1 MDNLYLAVNGWREIL
16 ARVFKG
22 FTEQPNVTP
31 EWLVNP
37 ATKRRLKLDIYYPEA
52 GFAVRFIG
60 LKAKGQRRRSDWEAM
75 EEEQREQNRV
85 DLCRIND
92 VQLMLINPADDTIK
106 QLDTMTRLLSRASRV
121 LAQGDFPESQK
132 SRWMP
137 ALARARQRS
146 NSLRSSIF
154 QNPEQMMA
162 NLADAWRDR
171 EYASGGAPAPLPM
184 PTATRIKAK
193 DLSAGARVEHERF
206 GPGVI
211 TKINGDGAEAMVS
224 ILFDGADERTFLIT
238 LIQDKLY
245 FTG

>member
-1 MDNLYLAVNGWREIL
+1 MDNTYIAMNGWREIL

-37 ATKRRLKLDIYYPEA
+37 TTKRRLKLDIYYPEA

-60 LKAKGQRRRSDWEAM
+60 LQAKGQRRQSDYEAL
-75 EEEQREQNRV
+75 EEDKREQSRV
-85 DLCRIND
+85 ELCRIND
-92 VQLMLINPADDTIK
+92 VQLMLVDPLEETVK
-106 QLDTMTRLLSRASRV
+106 QLDTLTRLLSRASRV

-132 SRWMP
+132 ARWMP
-137 ALARARQRS
+137 ALAKARDRANALRS
-146 NSLRSSIF
+146 NIY

-162 NLADAWRDR
+162 NLAEAWRDR
-171 EYASGGAPAPLPM
+171 EYSSGGAPEPLPM

-211 TKINGDGAEAMVS
+211 TNIDGDGPEAMIS
-224 ILFDGADERTFLIT
+224 ILV
-238 LIQDKLY
+238 
-245 FTG
+245 